1 MVGLKNLLN
10 LIAENWAI
18 ISVVLSLIIF
28 TIIKLKNWKN
38 MSKDEKLDSLLLVIQ
53 QWILKMMCEAE
64 KNWEDYNSSGEVK
77 KSEVIAEIY
86 KQFPQLAD
94 YSQQDEILT
103 KIETMING
111 AMASMNKIMNP
122 NEEKNTGNEA
132 SKS

>member
-1 MVGLKNLLN
+1 MVGLKNLLA
-10 LIAENWAI
+10 LITENWAV
-18 ISVVLSLIIF
+18 ISVVLSLVIF
-28 TIIKLKNWKN
+28 TIIKLKNWKT

-64 KNWEDYNSSGEVK
+64 KNWEKYNSAGEVK

-111 AMASMNKIMNP
+111 AMDSMNKVMNADK
-122 NEEKNTGNEA
+122 EKKA